1 MLDLSKV
8 SHTVRRL
15 SARELADLPIDGWE
29 NAKVDTS
36 KYYVSFMSAYEIDP
50 RYPEVYEALKNEGLV
65 CQIVDGAYIVAP
77 A

>member
-8 SHTVRRL
+8 SHVVRKL
-15 SARELADLPIDGWE
+15 SARELADLPSFGWE
-29 NAKVDTS
+29 NAKVDTN

-50 RYPEVYEALKNEGLV
+50 RYPEIYEALRNEGLV
-65 CQIVDGAYIVAP
+65 CQVVNGVYIVAP